1 MVLPLETEPT
11 ESDLA
16 VEEEIQEAHKQI
28 LDLSRNYTGKKKINV
43 IICV

>member
-11 ESDLA
+11 EPDLA
-16 VEEEIQEAHKQI
+16 VEEEIPEAYKQI